1 MAVLPEVHVLNN
13 DVSPWASE
21 AAAFMLS
28 LQQRA
33 VKDNGRFL
41 VALSGGRTP
50 EELYRRLASLSL
62 AARHDWRNTR
72 FFFGDERCVP
82 PDHPDSNYHLAEQ
95 ALFKPLE
102 IAADQIHRM
111 KGEHPDPEVA
121 AKDYEDLLRASTNA
135 APSGW
140 PKLDLVLLGLGNDGH
155 TASLFPGT
163 DALRETR
170 RCVTVGHAPAN
181 PRLRL
186 TLTLGVINHAT
197 VVLFL
202 VTGESKSA
210 AVKAV
215 IEPQQD
221 GDRKLPAALVRPER
235 GRLIWL
241 LDRSAALKLMGEY
254 REDRP
259 RLT

>member
-1 MAVLPEVHVLNN
+1 MAVLPEVYVLN
-13 DVSPWASE
+13 DEVSRWAAE

-41 VALSGGRTP
+41 VALSGGKTP
-50 EELYRRLASLSL
+50 ERLYQRLASLSST
-62 AARHDWRNTR
+62 ARHEWRNTR

-82 PDHPDSNYHLAEQ
+82 PDHPDSNYHLAEE
-95 ALFKPLE
+95 ALFKPLQ
-102 IAADQIHRM
+102 IGNDQIHRM
-111 KGEHPDPEVA
+111 KGEHHDPEVA
-121 AKDYEDLLRASTNA
+121 AIEYEDVLRASTNA
-135 APSGW
+135 ASGW
-140 PKLDLVLLGLGNDGH
+140 PTLDLVLLGLGNDGH

-163 DALRETR
+163 DALRESR
-170 RCVTVGHAPAN
+170 RCVAVGHAPVN

-202 VTGESKSA
+202 ANGESKAA

-215 IEPQQD
+215 LEPQQA
-221 GDRKLPAALVRPER
+221 GERTLPAALVQPER

-241 LDRSAALKLMGEY
+241 LDRPAAAKLTGPY
-254 REDRP
+254 REDPP

>member
-1 MAVLPEVHVLNN
+1 MAVLPEVHI
-13 DVSPWASE
+13 VSDDAARYAAE
-21 AAAFMLS
+21 AATIMLS

-33 VKDNGRFL
+33 VADKGRFL

-50 EELYRRLASLSL
+50 EQLYQRLASVSST
-62 AARHDWRNTR
+62 ARHEWRNTR

-95 ALFKPLE
+95 ALFKPLH
-102 IAADQIHRM
+102 IAAGQIHRM
-111 KGEHPDPEVA
+111 KGEHPDPEAA
-121 AKDYEDLLRASTNA
+121 AKDYEDQLRTTTNA
-135 APSGW
+135 VPSGW
-140 PKLDLVLLGLGNDGH
+140 PELDLVLLGLGNDGH

-170 RCVTVGHAPAN
+170 RCVAVGHAPAH
-181 PRLRL
+181 PRVRL

-202 VTGESKSA
+202 ATGEGKAA

-215 IEPQQD
+215 LEPQQD
-221 GDRKLPAALVRPER
+221 GDPHLPAAFVRPEQ

-241 LDRSAALKLMGEY
+241 LDRPAAANLTGQYK
-254 REDRP
+254 DPP